1 MAFPRELVSTPADG
15 TLGNGPS
22 GSISASLLDN
32 ETHLD
37 MSGDGR
43 YVVFESL
50 ANNLS
55 GAVADTN
62 GRGDIFL
69 KDMQTGALK
78 VVSSQADGSLL
89 GPSGDSISPEVSD
102 DGRYVVFQGVATFN
116 NAGGSI
122 TRSVIYQKDLSTGA
136 LTPVSASHVTGNMAI
151 GKHPSM
157 DADGRYVVYD
167 SGHDTY
173 QYPNNGPVVDGTT
186 QVFLQDM
193 QNPGKPVMLSKT
205 AAGVAG
211 DSESNQAHISDDGS
225 RVVFES
231 SASNLFANDNN
242 GARDIL
248 LKNLSTN
255 TLSVVSASQSGV
267 LSNGTSYNPMISADN
282 RYVVFESAASN
293 LIDGLTLTNNSRT
306 QIYRKDLQTGEVR
319 LVSVKEDGQTLNGNG
334 SGPQNAFKPII
345 SADGKYVVF
354 YDGIGDN
361 LSATTGIT
369 VYLKNMDTGTLT
381 ELNPLYSV
389 SAAGTSLQF
398 AAQIDQYAF
407 SSDGHYLALATKQ
420 GTILNAPT
428 GADAQ
433 LNVFRY
439 DLSSVTG
446 ADTPDPSNALPVA
459 VQPAEASVNGTL
471 IFATVQYPLTD
482 SDGQSLAAIKIE
494 SLPGEGRLLLNG
506 APVHAGD
513 TIAVSAID
521 AGQLSYEAPGTVL
534 GSYQQ
539 RFDYK
544 VSDGTDFSANT
555 ASQTLN
561 LAPPSGAKLGTVGND
576 KPALTAKADIY
587 IALAGDDTLNGKG
600 GADKLYGEAGNDM
613 LFGGAGNDLLAGGA
627 GADTL
632 AGQGGQDTLVGGA
645 GSDSLDGGLGKD
657 VYRYLAQTLGSGDLA
672 AGDHDVIKATA
683 GDKLVF
689 EAGLWDSLGI
699 VGKALPA
706 SLGAGHAIAF
716 QNGSLRIDV
725 DGDGVFKPEQDVL
738 IDLVGTTQVT
748 ADAAGHSLILA

>member
-1 MAFPRELVSTPADG
+1 MAFPRELVSTTADG
-15 TLGNGPS
+15 TLGNAAS
-22 GSISASLLDN
+22 GSINPSLLDN

-37 MSGDGR
+37 ISGDGR

-55 GAVADTN
+55 GTVADTN

-69 KDMQTGALK
+69 KDMQTGALR

-89 GPSGDSISPEVSD
+89 GPSSDSISPEVSD
-102 DGRYVVFQGVATFN
+102 DGRYVVFQGTAIFN
-116 NAGGSI
+116 NVGGST
-122 TRSVIYQKDLSTGA
+122 TRSVIFQKDLSTGA

-205 AAGVAG
+205 AAGVVG
-211 DSESNQAHISDDGS
+211 NSESNQAFISDDGTQ
-225 RVVFES
+225 VVFES

-248 LKNLSTN
+248 LKNLSAN
-255 TLSVVSASQSGV
+255 TLSVVSVSQSGV
-267 LSNGTSYNPMISADN
+267 LANGTSYNPMLSADN

-293 LIDGLTLTNNSRT
+293 LIDGLTLANDNRA
-306 QIYRKDLQTGEVR
+306 QLYRKDLQTGEVR
-319 LVSVKEDGQTLNGNG
+319 LVSVQEDGQTLNGNG

-361 LSATTGIT
+361 LSATPGIT
-369 VYLKNMDTGTLT
+369 VYLKNLDTGALT
-381 ELNPLYSV
+381 ELNPVYSASGLSSV
-389 SAAGTSLQF
+389 QF

-407 SSDGHYLALATKQ
+407 SSDGRYLALATKQ
-420 GTILNAPT
+420 GAILNTPS

-446 ADTPDPSNALPVA
+446 VDDPDPSNALPVA
-459 VQPAEASVNGTL
+459 VQPPELDVNGTL
-471 IFATVQYPLTD
+471 LFTSVQYPLTD
-482 SDGQSLAAIKIE
+482 SDGQSLAAIKVE
-494 SLPGEGRLLLNG
+494 SLPSEGRLLLDG
-506 APVHAGD
+506 AAVQVGD

-521 AGQLSYEAPGTVL
+521 AGQLSYQAPGSVL

-555 ASQTLN
+555 AGQVLN
-561 LAPPSGAKLGTVGND
+561 LATPSGAKLGTAGND

-600 GADKLYGEAGNDM
+600 GADKLYGEAGNDT
-613 LFGGAGNDLLAGGA
+613 LLGGAGNDFLAGGA
-627 GADTL
+627 GADAL
-632 AGQGGQDTLVGGA
+632 LGQGGQDTLVGGA
-645 GSDSLDGGLGKD
+645 GSDSLDGGAGKD
-657 VYRYLAQTLGSGDLA
+657 VYRYLAKQLGSDDLA
-672 AGDHDVIKATA
+672 AGDHDLVKATA

-689 EAGLWDSLGI
+689 DAGLWDSFGI
-699 VGKALPA
+699 TGNALPA
-706 SLGAGHAIAF
+706 SLGAGHALALE
-716 QNGSLRIDV
+716 NGGLRIDI
-725 DGDGVFKPEQDVL
+725 DGDGVFTPEQDVR
-738 IDLVGTTQVT
+738 IDLLGTVKVT
-748 ADAAGHSLILA
+748 VDAAGHSLILG